1 MSRSDIWSMA
11 SKLLP
16 VVAVV
21 ALLVAGGVGFAVAQ
35 TGDTQVAENATVSV
49 SADASVERSPDRA
62 TVTVAA
68 IGRGDTAEAARNAVS
83 GDADAV
89 QQALADEGASV
100 TSSRF
105 SIHPEYER
113 TEDGREQVGYVAVHT
128 IEAETDD
135 VENVGAL
142 IDAAVDA
149 GADRV
154 DGIRYELSEETQ
166 QEVRE
171 EALTTAMDRA
181 RADAETVAAAEEL
194 TVDGVVTIQTSQSGR
209 PVVYAEM
216 AAGGDGGARTNIS
229 PGPVT
234 VDATV
239 SVTYELA

>member
-1 MSRSDIWSMA
+1 MA

-16 VVAVV
+16 VVGVL
-21 ALLVAGGVGFAVAQ
+21 ALLVAGAVGFAVAQ
-35 TGDTQVAENATVSV
+35 NGGAQAAENATVSV

-113 TEDGREQVGYVAVHT
+113 TENGREQVGYVAVHT
-128 IEAETDD
+128 IEAETD
-135 VENVGAL
+135 EVGTVGTL
-142 IDAAVDA
+142 VDAAVDA

-166 QEVRE
+166 QDARD
-171 EALTTAMDRA
+171 EALSIAMDRA
-181 RADAETVAAAEEL
+181 RGDAETVAAAEDL
-194 TVDGVVTIQTSQSGR
+194 SVDGVVTIQTSQHSR
-209 PVVYAEM
+209 PVMFAEA
-216 AAGGDGGARTNIS
+216 AAGGDGGGRTTIS

-234 VDATV
+234 VDASV
-239 SVTYELA
+239 QVTYELG